1 MNYKTRKCWK
11 RPKTGA
17 KSVDR
22 SCQNNG
28 RDKNACKQRQIKN
41 IKREQSVDDEILDAF
56 MCWLADKEC
65 PYGDFSNDVAGRE
78 ALFALFK

>member
-41 IKREQSVDDEILDAF
+41 IKREQSIVTAITA
-56 MCWLADKEC
+56 
-65 PYGDFSNDVAGRE
+65 Y
-78 ALFALFK
+78 FKQT